1 MNSSFQEKLSRKLSI
16 VFILFALLFSPF
28 LFKHYSM
35 GELIQNEGLLLSVFA
50 LLLLVFGILLRL
62 NAFNDKLLS
71 IAILLIMIL
80 GLELSARWIVH
91 VFNPDA
97 IVFFEKHNYRSYKE
111 NESFQGHPF
120 LQYKGKENVNQMDGK
135 ILPFNNEGF
144 PGKDLNRA
152 KQEGVKRI
160 ACIGGSTTAN
170 GYPRFLESALNSV
183 DSDTFEV
190 INAGLPGYTTAHS
203 LMNFSLNLLHFDLD
217 AIVIHHSWNDGTVRG
232 LDSFQTDYGHAYQ
245 VYESPFRWDRLLVR
259 YSVIYRYLKYNL
271 LEQHEFSY
279 LSEATLKRQVNH
291 RDWSKTEELIPYKK
305 NLVSICQL
313 ASANDI
319 KVYLTTM
326 PFSRSKIEGDNSG
339 IHINQ
344 CNQIIRE
351 LSQELD
357 YVQLIDVDLSWDDRD
372 DLLRDVAHCTEQGMK
387 LKAEYIASGIN
398 NYSLGKESVCD

>member
-135 ILPFNNEGF
+135 ILPFNNEGLKGRIF
-144 PGKDLNRA
+144 P
-152 KQEGVKRI
+152 
-160 ACIGGSTTAN
+160 
-170 GYPRFLESALNSV
+170 
-183 DSDTFEV
+183 
-190 INAGLPGYTTAHS
+190 
-203 LMNFSLNLLHFDLD
+203 
-217 AIVIHHSWNDGTVRG
+217 
-232 LDSFQTDYGHAYQ
+232 
-245 VYESPFRWDRLLVR
+245 
-259 YSVIYRYLKYNL
+259 
-271 LEQHEFSY
+271 
-279 LSEATLKRQVNH
+279 
-291 RDWSKTEELIPYKK
+291 
-305 NLVSICQL
+305 SI
-313 ASANDI
+313 
-319 KVYLTTM
+319 
-326 PFSRSKIEGDNSG
+326 
-339 IHINQ
+339 
-344 CNQIIRE
+344 
-351 LSQELD
+351 
-357 YVQLIDVDLSWDDRD
+357 
-372 DLLRDVAHCTEQGMK
+372 
-387 LKAEYIASGIN
+387 
-398 NYSLGKESVCD
+398 